1 MRLTLFLL
9 LLSDRTIKIVMKRKI
24 AFLVLLLPLLALF
37 TSCSKDKE
45 TYFGIESSTTISL
58 GANDTQAQIKV
69 DASNDVPWTV
79 TNAPQWCTPDVITGS
94 GRRTVNLSVQKNTT
108 SEPRTAKLVVVS
120 FLGQV
125 TVTVSQAAQ

>member
-1 MRLTLFLL
+1 M
-9 LLSDRTIKIVMKRKI
+9 VMKRKI

-37 TSCSKDKE
+37 SSCSKDKE
-45 TYFGIESSTTISL
+45 TYFGVESSTTISL

-69 DASNDVPWTV
+69 DASNDVTWTV
-79 TNAPQWCTPDVITGS
+79 TNAPQWCKPDLITGS

-108 SEPRTAKLVVVS
+108 SEPRKAELVVVS

-125 TVTVSQAAQ
+125 TVVVNQAAQ

>member
-1 MRLTLFLL
+1 
-9 LLSDRTIKIVMKRKI
+9 MKRKI

-58 GANDTQAQIKV
+58 RANESETQIKV
-69 DASNDVPWTV
+69 DASNDVTWTV

>member
-1 MRLTLFLL
+1 
-9 LLSDRTIKIVMKRKI
+9 MKRKI

-37 TSCSKDKE
+37 TSCSKGNKE

-69 DASNDVPWTV
+69 DASNDVTWGV
-79 TNAPQWCTPDVITGS
+79 TNAPQWCKPDVIS
-94 GRRTVNLSVQKNTT
+94 GRGKGTVNLTEFKNTT
-108 SEPRTAKLVVVS
+108 SEPRETQLIIVS

-125 TVTVSQAAQ
+125 PVTVKQAGQ

>member
-1 MRLTLFLL
+1 
-9 LLSDRTIKIVMKRKI
+9 MKRKI

-69 DASNDVPWTV
+69 DASNDVTWTV
-79 TNAPQWCTPDVITGS
+79 TNAPS
-94 GRRTVNLSVQKNTT
+94 GAL
-108 SEPRTAKLVVVS
+108 PM
-120 FLGQV
+120 
-125 TVTVSQAAQ
+125 